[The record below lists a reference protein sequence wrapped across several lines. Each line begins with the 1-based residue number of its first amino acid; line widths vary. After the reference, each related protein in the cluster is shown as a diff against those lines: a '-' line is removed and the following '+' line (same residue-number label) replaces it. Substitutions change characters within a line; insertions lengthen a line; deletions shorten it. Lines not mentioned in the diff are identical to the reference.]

1 MGRFSK
7 GNGSCGSGGRECR
20 LQGSSCILGD
30 VESEIRFFFVY
41 CHRGKRKRE
50 RGQSI
55 ARRSNWR
62 PVGAIRTNSRLTV
75 TLLTPL
81 GSRLLSPCIAA
92 TSVSNSLQRL
102 AYLLPGI

>member
-7 GNGSCGSGGRECR
+7 GKGSCGSGGRECR
-20 LQGSSCILGD
+20 LEITSCILGD

-75 TLLTPL
+75 TLLTSYVQPFFPL
-81 GSRLLSPCIAA
+81 RFVTWSPPVPSYGRC
-92 TSVSNSLQRL
+92 
-102 AYLLPGI
+102 